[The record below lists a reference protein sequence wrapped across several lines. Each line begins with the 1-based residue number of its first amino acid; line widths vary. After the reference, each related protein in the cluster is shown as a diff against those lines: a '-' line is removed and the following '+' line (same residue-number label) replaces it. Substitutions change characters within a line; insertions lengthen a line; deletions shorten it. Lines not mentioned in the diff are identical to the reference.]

1 MAMNDRITDY
11 ALRVCQGDVVAG
23 KPHIEACQRHLKD
36 LERQGKKDFP
46 YIWTPEK
53 ALDIV
58 GYAETLTIIEGFNPK
73 QIKLYG
79 SQAFDLGATFGW
91 IKSDTGFR
99 RFRRKYESKA
109 RQNGKTLENA
119 IQMSYVAGF
128 SGYKHGKLY
137 TAATRHA
144 QAKLPWEEIAKF
156 LLADSDL
163 SEYFDVK
170 EYKSLITAKNTGC
183 TIEAVSRERSLL
195 DGFRPLAA
203 SIDEIHQHPDNGVY
217 KALYNGS
224 RLLPETLISM
234 ITTRGKNLNSFCH
247 EMDTY
252 AMNILNGSAVAEDFF
267 VDIYTLDK
275 EDKWFDESLWIK
287 ANPILMQTDTGRETM
302 ATDAQTAQDMG
313 GSDLSDYV
321 TKCLNYWY
329 QSGDNQYIAPDA
341 WNACLTHKTLESF
354 AGQPCYVGIDL
365 SSGGDL
371 TSIALDFPFE
381 VAGTQK
387 YYIYSHSFMPRGR
400 LEEHIKSD
408 TAPYDEWEN
417 EGLITVTG
425 GVSDYKNDFKFIIQ
439 HLRELQERYGLKFL
453 GIGYDPHNADGIL
466 ADLETFGCPLV
477 MITQSARNLN
487 SATEDFRLNVK
498 SGNVEYDVD
507 NRLLTWSIVN
517 AKVVRNSFKEIKIDK
532 EPLAKMARIDPV
544 DAIIDAHAL
553 AMRPT
558 EAQADVNAE
567 MERYLKRMAGY
578 NG

>member
-1 MAMNDRITDY
+1 MAMNDRVTEY
-11 ALRVCQGDVVAG
+11 ALRVCQGDIVAG

-36 LERQGKKDFP
+36 LERQGTDDFP
-46 YIWTPEK
+46 YLWKPDKGLE
-53 ALDIV
+53 IV
-58 GYAETLTIIEGFNPK
+58 NYAERLTIIEGFKPK
-73 QIKLYG
+73 PVKLYG
-79 SQAFDLGATFGW
+79 NQIFDLGATFGW
-91 IKSDTGFR
+91 YKPDGNR
-99 RFRRKYESKA
+99 RFRRKYKSVA
-109 RQNGKTLENA
+109 RQNGKTFENG
-119 IQMSYVAGF
+119 IQMSYIAAF
-128 SGYKHGKLY
+128 SGYQFGKLY
-137 TAATRHA
+137 TAATRQA
-144 QAKLPWEEIAKF
+144 QAKLAWDEINRF
-156 LLADSDL
+156 LKADNNLA
-163 SEYFDVK
+163 EYFDVK
-170 EYKSLITAKNTGC
+170 EYKLTITAKNTNC

-195 DGFRPLAA
+195 DGFRALAA
-203 SIDEIHQHPDNGVY
+203 SIDEIHQHPNNKVY
-217 KALYNGS
+217 KSLYTGT
-224 RLLPETLISM
+224 RFLPETLVSM
-234 ITTRGKNLNSFCH
+234 ITTRGFDLNSFCY
-247 EMDTY
+247 EMDKY
-252 AMNILNGSAVAEDFF
+252 ALNILNGSAVAEDFF
-267 VDIYTLDK
+267 IDIYTIDDN
-275 EDKWFDESLWIK
+275 DKWTDENCWIK
-287 ANPILMQTDTGRETM
+287 SNPVLMQTDAGRATQ

-313 GSDLSDYV
+313 GEDKRDFL
-321 TKCLNYWY
+321 TKCLNVWV
-329 QSGDNQYIAPDA
+329 QNHDSQYIAPDD

-466 ADLETFGCPLV
+466 ADLEEFGCPLV

-517 AKVVRNSFKEIKIDK
+517 AKVVKNSFKEIKIDK
-532 EPLAKMARIDPV
+532 EPLAKTARIDPV

-553 AMRPT
+553 AMRPK
-558 EAQADVNAE
+558 EVAVDVNTE